1 MGTVDRV
8 IRRRIILGVLLVVSF
23 GMLSVWYRESDA
35 GPLRRLQGRAADVA
49 MPLER
54 ATQRVAKP
62 FQDAARWVRGVS
74 TTEAENR
81 RLRAEKVALEAQLA
95 KAGAD
100 AGEIARLRAILGA
113 RPAPSEIGGL
123 KPRYAEVRGRLGE
136 FDGGG
141 LRIDAGSDAGVKQCD
156 PVVAATTDPNS
167 KRLESA
173 LVGRVTKVTASGSI
187 VSLLTSPGFKVSVD
201 INGVEGLLGP
211 SGGDSNSLVVDN
223 ILQQDAVKVGDVVTT
238 RGWADAQRGLRS
250 CYPRG
255 LPAAIVSQVGQ
266 STDDVHK
273 AVQAQPIAALG
284 RIDRVFV
291 LTGSRA

>member
-1 MGTVDRV
+1 M
-8 IRRRIILGVLLVVSF
+8 
-23 GMLSVWYRESDA
+23 
-35 GPLRRLQGRAADVA
+35 
-49 MPLER
+49 
-54 ATQRVAKP
+54 
-62 FQDAARWVRGVS
+62 
-74 TTEAENR
+74 
-81 RLRAEKVALEAQLA
+81 
-95 KAGAD
+95 
-100 AGEIARLRAILGA
+100 
-113 RPAPSEIGGL
+113 
-123 KPRYAEVRGRLGE
+123 
-136 FDGGG
+136 
-141 LRIDAGSDAGVKQCD
+141 
-156 PVVAATTDPNS
+156 
-167 KRLESA
+167 
-173 LVGRVTKVTASGSI
+173 
-187 VSLLTSPGFKVSVD
+187 
-201 INGVEGLLGP
+201 EGLLGP